1 MAVEEGSTAHPLS
14 PPAGEAVT
22 FSVSGI
28 QGIGTVLSLGP
39 EAEGGESSVVVATAP
54 SVARQVVSE
63 GRGWLVWPR
72 PEMARVW
79 RRAWV
84 IEAVTYNTVHGRL
97 VGPVISGLAR
107 APRLT
112 LTLPV
117 ELWQAGRQWF
127 GTTLDLSLSGVRAL
141 FLEAPSANASAH
153 WRLSLPPPH
162 RPLVL
167 AGRVLRVEPRANG
180 VEVAGRWERSSL
192 ADEQAFEALKA
203 FYLEAISH
211 PSR

>member
-1 MAVEEGSTAHPLS
+1 MAVEEGSAAHPPS
-14 PPAGEAVT
+14 PPEGEAVT
-22 FSVSGI
+22 FSVSGV
-28 QGIGTVLSLGP
+28 QGIGTVLSVGP
-39 EAEGGESSVVVATAP
+39 AEGEELPIVVGTAA
-54 SVARQVVSE
+54 SVARQVVSD

-84 IEAVTYNTVHGRL
+84 IEAVTSHTVHGRL

-117 ELWQAGRQWF
+117 ELWQGDRQWS

-141 FLEAPSANASAH
+141 FLEAPSADASAH

-167 AGRVLRVEPRANG
+167 AGRVVRVEPRANR
-180 VEVAGRWERSSL
+180 VEVAGQWERSSP
-192 ADEQAFEALKA
+192 ADVQAFEVLKA
-203 FYLEAISH
+203 FYLEAMSH
-211 PSR
+211 ASR